1 MKRFLLIAFA
11 SLCFLPVWALGNN
24 SGETKAK
31 ANAIEFD
38 WEKGNEQSAGTKW
51 YRVDLAPLYGDL
63 DSPTLMLHLTNLDG
77 TNTTTVTIK
86 ATLLGQTEERTYAL
100 APKASQVWIKGAA
113 MLVQTN
119 TQEVFLT
126 LKTDHKIAISAR
138 AYETTDVDESCL
150 GATLFSVEEDAAF
163 RQEADTEKWYQVDL
177 SGLHDFDI
185 FSEAVVT
192 IQNLGSATALIEG
205 GLSMDCPASGITD
218 YALSIPAGGSITRT
232 VNRAMIDA
240 VKEKDVY
247 VRIRNNQP
255 INVSVAYQDAD
266 WTSIFESTDANTIEA
281 EADTWYQIEAG
292 PTGQIYKIRMKA
304 LRGNKLM
311 PEVRVKN
318 DGTSNANVTVQVGL
332 EASPTSVIERKGML
346 AAGEQRTK
354 DIEKNLID
362 GIALDDDE
370 YLYVRVLSDQPISGS
385 LRMKHVNEGDVC
397 KTSVD
402 FDWKNGHQQEANTTV
417 WYAVDIKEA
426 KESVS
431 DILLTVENMGGASA
445 TMHGDI
451 AFSCPY
457 LDLQSVTRTF
467 TAHEKKEK
475 RIEYS
480 LFGMMATDTVW
491 VGLTTNQKARI
502 TGKTEKAET
511 VTPDDACLNAVVF
524 NMEEGHKQRAG
535 ESVWYKVG
543 IKELRYVEEL
553 IYVSIQN
560 RSTAPLTINGEL
572 SLECPD
578 MIANTTASLQI
589 AAEENYEKQISRDLI
604 DNIDKAYDTVYVKLT
619 GTQDFSFRVY
629 LEKEDIGS
637 TCSAAI
643 PFNWTSGHD
652 QQANTALWYMVDLT
666 TAKARHSD
674 VRLTVTNN
682 SKAAGMV
689 YASFAFECPSDEV
702 PQTEKTYFQA
712 GQKEKTKTIPYTALE
727 TAGDMVWVRVNSEL
741 GIHFEAE
748 LITPEPFDTIDCPD
762 DATTF
767 EWDKKY
773 TENGGTDTAW
783 YYLDKNILDDIT
795 NSGETPLL
803 YLHNT
808 AGTANTITAN
818 VAYHCPITSTMISK
832 SITLG
837 NNTELWKMPERSF
850 AAQVAGKDTVMVQL
864 IASGPYEF
872 SASLVNP
879 DDGADCLHAQV
890 VNLPDTLVQKAGTT
904 MWYKLDVQ
912 AAADLRKKI
921 TFGIH
926 NTDNTAGKVDAAVYF
941 SCEEEAIA
949 ARTITPGANGTV
961 SKEVTSELFSGLNSK
976 YIYLQLTTTQQVALF
991 ATVSALDTLIPN
1003 ITACE
1008 QAIPVAPN
1016 TLYTQEKD
1024 SAWYVVNIA
1033 DLRDNTAGDGL
1044 LTVTNLSAN
1053 TMTASAEISW
1063 ECPVVY
1069 EMTKQTRTIKTEY
1082 TRTLPRTTIDATKDS
1097 LLYVLVTTDNP
1108 LSFRLDIEYSKG
1120 KECEDA
1126 ILFDWVNGNIHASRE
1141 HLWYRVE
1148 LDENKVPE
1156 GKDLRL
1162 WIDNLDMTNPTDAGA
1177 TLYFECGG
1185 QALGSIEHTFEA
1197 GESKYSDIDRQLL
1210 QAVGW
1215 ADLIIF
1221 YYSDR
1226 NTKIHV
1232 ELVEHTKRTDTT
1244 YVRICEGEP
1253 WQNPVTKK
1261 IMYFYRSWSDMAE
1274 ESAPLQWNDTVHVRG
1289 GSLNCDSIYTFYVTP
1304 LALPADITESTL
1316 IANNAI
1322 PVLKQGMEV
1331 FADSSIVNIERYF
1344 LSVDSVALQSAQW
1357 DGIPTGKLGK
1367 DISTLTLTLNLT
1379 DSCDMPN
1386 GYQFTFPVEP
1396 YRVDSIAKDTTICEG
1411 SDLALRAKTLT
1422 IWNDTIV
1429 RDTIQGVTVP
1439 DTLGLERQIDSVY
1452 VYDIKVNPILR
1463 ESINEIIC
1471 EGDVYPFGGNDIDV
1485 AGTYYDT
1492 IPSLV
1497 TGCDSIVMLT
1507 LEVLK
1512 PASEPVITDT
1522 AICAGDSYTWHTWR
1536 ETMIYEAGT
1545 HYDTAHYTTGC
1556 DSVYYVLQLTIQE
1569 PEDGIRSTN
1578 ATIPAGTSYQWFTW
1592 KEDPTILS
1600 EAGTYRDTARYNA
1613 TGCDSVYYELTL
1625 TIAQPVKKDTTIIDT
1640 VCAGTAYPSRTQSVT
1655 IYADTIWDE
1664 KVLFADA
1671 ENGDID
1677 STYHYDIKVFRTAMP
1692 TVEESDIVA
1701 ICGKAIDCHVAD
1713 SIIKDALKSE
1723 PLYAPDAT
1731 VAWKIQDGDWK
1742 LLDASAID
1750 GQTKTVT
1757 LKYVIASACG
1767 EKESEPIVVNVE
1779 QPTPANSDDMTNL
1792 PAVNKYNSY
1801 LLMIHLNDIQK
1812 AYDWVVN
1819 EEDVT
1824 WYRVAGGV
1832 DPLYPDDTEKDTE
1845 VGKGYYY
1852 TTGEQ
1857 LAGAYYALIRHEAT
1871 DASDCPQSAM
1881 TEVITCATA
1890 AAQAPSLHPT
1900 VANPAQDIYVVN
1912 LDPALQTEIRVYDTA
1927 GNLLNTYTTT
1937 DVKEFLLHAASQP
1950 GYYLVD
1956 IQTDGQKTTLRYIVK

>member
-1 MKRFLLIAFA
+1 MKRFLLIALV

-24 SGETKAK
+24 SGETKA
-31 ANAIEFD
+31 NAIEFD
-38 WEKGNEQSAGTKW
+38 WQNGNEQSEGTKW
-51 YRVDLAPLYGDL
+51 YRVDLAPLYDDL
-63 DSPTLMLHLTNLDG
+63 DAPTLMLHLTNLDE
-77 TNTTTVTIK
+77 TSTTSVTIK

-100 APKASQVWIKGAA
+100 APKASQVWTKGAA

-119 TQEVFLT
+119 TTEVFLT
-126 LKTDHKIAISAR
+126 LQTDHKIVVSAR

-150 GATLFSVEEDAAF
+150 GATLFTVEEDATFQQA
-163 RQEADTEKWYQVDL
+163 ANTEKWYQAALNDL
-177 SGLHDFDI
+177 YANGAGEW
-185 FSEAVVT
+185 SEAVVT
-192 IQNLGSATALIEG
+192 IQNLGNATAIVEG
-205 GLSMDCPASGITD
+205 GLSMDCPASGVTD
-218 YALSIPAGGSITRT
+218 HTLSIPAGKSITRT
-232 VNRAMIDA
+232 INRAMIDA
-240 VKEKDVY
+240 VKGKDVY

-255 INVSVAYQDAD
+255 INVSVAYQDANF
-266 WTSIFESTDANTIEA
+266 TPIFESTNTNTIEV
-281 EADTWYQIEAG
+281 EADKWYSMPAG
-292 PTGQIYKIRMKA
+292 TTEQIYKIRMGA
-304 LRGNKLM
+304 IRGNKLM
-311 PEVRVKN
+311 PEVRAKN

-332 EASPTSVIERKGML
+332 TPNPTSVIERKGVL
-346 AAGEQRTK
+346 AAGEQRNK

-402 FDWKNGHQQEANTTV
+402 FDWENGHLQNANTTV

-426 KESVS
+426 KESIS
-431 DILLTVENMGGASA
+431 DIILTVENLGGTSA

-451 AFSCPY
+451 AFDCPY
-457 LDLQSVTRTF
+457 LDLQSITRTF
-467 TAHEKKEK
+467 TAGETKNK
-475 RIEYS
+475 RIQYS
-480 LFGMMATDTVW
+480 LFGMLATDTVW
-491 VGLTTNQKARI
+491 VGLTTDQKTRI
-502 TGKTEKAET
+502 TAKTEKAET
-511 VTPDDACLNAVVF
+511 VTPDDACLTAVVF

-535 ESVWYKVG
+535 ESIWYKVG

-560 RSTAPLTINGEL
+560 RGTAPLTINGEL

-589 AAEENYEKQISRDLI
+589 AAEGNYEKQIARDLI
-604 DNIDKAYDTVYVKLT
+604 DNIDAAYDTVYVKLT

-666 TAKARHSD
+666 TAKAQHSD
-674 VRLTVTNN
+674 VRLTITNKDNN
-682 SKAAGMV
+682 SGAVA
-689 YASFAFECPSDEV
+689 ASFAFTCPSDV
-702 PQTEKTYFQA
+702 PQTERTYFQA
-712 GQKEKTKTIPYTALE
+712 QQTKTKTLPYTALE
-727 TAGDMVWVRVNSEL
+727 TADDIVWIRVNSEL

-748 LITPEPFDTIDCPD
+748 LVTPEHFDTIECPENVKS
-762 DATTF
+762 F
-767 EWDKKY
+767 EWDKLY
-773 TENGGTDTAW
+773 EENGGTDTAW
-783 YYLDKNILDDIT
+783 YYLDKTILDDIT
-795 NSGETPLL
+795 NSGETPRL

-837 NNTELWKMPERSF
+837 NNAEIWKMLERSF
-850 AAQVAGKDTVMVQL
+850 ATQVAGRDTVMVQL
-864 IASGPYEF
+864 ITSGPYEF

-879 DDGADCLHAQV
+879 DDGADCLHAQT
-890 VNLPDTLVQKAGTT
+890 VNLPDTLVQEAGTT

-926 NTDNTAGKVDAAVYF
+926 NTDNTAGKVDAAIYF
-941 SCEEEAIA
+941 SCEEETIA
-949 ARTITPGANGTV
+949 ARTITLGASGTV
-961 SKEVTSELFSGLNSK
+961 SKEVTSELFSGLNSE
-976 YIYLQLTTTQQVALF
+976 YIYLQLTTAQQVALF

-1016 TLYTQEKD
+1016 TLYTQETD

-1033 DLRDNTAGDGL
+1033 DLRDNTNGDGL
-1044 LTVTNLSAN
+1044 LTVTNLSAS

-1069 EMTKQTRTIKTEY
+1069 EMTKQTRTINTEY
-1082 TRTLPRTTIDATKDS
+1082 TRTLPRTTIEATKDS
-1097 LLYVLVTTDNP
+1097 LLYVLVTTDHP

-1120 KECEDA
+1120 ATCDDA
-1126 ILFDWVNGNIHASRE
+1126 ILFDWVNGNIHSSE
-1141 HLWYRVE
+1141 SPLWYRVE

-1177 TLYFECGG
+1177 TLYFECNGKPMVD
-1185 QALGSIEHTFEA
+1185 ITHTFDA

-1215 ADLIIF
+1215 ADLIIL
-1221 YYSDR
+1221 YYSNH
-1226 NTKIHV
+1226 NTKIRV
-1232 ELVEHTKRTDTT
+1232 ELVDHTERKDTT
-1244 YVRICEGEP
+1244 HVRICEGEP
-1253 WQNPVTKK
+1253 WKNPVTQE

-1274 ESAPLQWNDTVHVRG
+1274 VSHPLQWNDTVHVRG

-1304 LALPADITESTL
+1304 LALPATITANTL
-1316 IANNAI
+1316 LANNAI

-1331 FADSSIVNIERYF
+1331 FTDSSIVNIERYF

-1357 DGIPTGKLGK
+1357 NGIPTGKLAK
-1367 DISTLTLTLNLT
+1367 DVNELPLTLSLT
-1379 DSCDMPN
+1379 DSCGISMD
-1386 GYQFTFPVEP
+1386 YVFTFPVDP
-1396 YRVDSIAKDTTICEG
+1396 YRVDSLKEETSICEG
-1411 SDLALRAKTLT
+1411 SEFVIRDKQIT

-1452 VYDIKVNPILR
+1452 VYDIKVNPILH
-1463 ESINEIIC
+1463 ESINETIC
-1471 EGDVYPFGGNDIDV
+1471 EGDVYPFGGNEIRV

-1507 LEVLK
+1507 LLVAPTYNIKETIVLCD
-1512 PASEPVITDT
+1512 SELPYPFGEQLLTES
-1522 AICAGDSYTWHTWR
+1522 GEYT
-1536 ETMIYEAGT
+1536 ETFQT
-1545 HYDTAHYTTGC
+1545 VNGC
-1556 DSVYYVLQLTIQE
+1556 DSVVT
-1569 PEDGIRSTN
+1569 
-1578 ATIPAGTSYQWFTW
+1578 
-1592 KEDPTILS
+1592 
-1600 EAGTYRDTARYNA
+1600 
-1613 TGCDSVYYELTL
+1613 LTL
-1625 TIAQPVKKDTTIIDT
+1625 TVYN
-1640 VCAGTAYPSRTQSVT
+1640 TALPEVT
-1655 IYADTIWDE
+1655 
-1664 KVLFADA
+1664 
-1671 ENGDID
+1671 
-1677 STYHYDIKVFRTAMP
+1677 P
-1692 TVEESDIVA
+1692 QDIVA
-1701 ICGKAIDCHVAD
+1701 ICGKSIDITAAQTAIEA
-1713 SIIKDALKSE
+1713 SISNDAS
-1723 PLYAPDAT
+1723 YAPNAQT
-1731 VAWKIQDGDWK
+1731 KWLMLAGGNWTE
-1742 LLDASAID
+1742 LEESAID
-1750 GQTKTVT
+1750 GQTETVT
-1757 LKYVIASACG
+1757 LKYVITSDCG
-1767 EKESEPIVVNVE
+1767 EKESEPMIIPVE
-1779 QPTPANSDDMTNL
+1779 QPSPSNSEDMTNL

-1801 LLMIHLNDIQK
+1801 LLMIHLNDIQ
-1812 AYDWVVN
+1812 ATYGWTIS

-1824 WYRVAGGV
+1824 WYQVAGDA
-1832 DPLYPDDTEKDTE
+1832 DPLYPDDNEKDTE

-1857 LAGAYYALIRHEAT
+1857 LAGAYYALIRHAAA

-1890 AAQAPSLHPT
+1890 ATQTPALHPT
-1900 VANPAQDIYVVN
+1900 VANPAQAIHVVN
-1912 LDPALQTEIRVYDTA
+1912 LDPAQQTEIRVYDTA
-1927 GNLLNTYTTT
+1927 GNLLDTYTTT
-1937 DVKEFLLHAASQP
+1937 DVKEFLLRAASQQ

-1956 IQTDGQKTTLRYIVK
+1956 VQSNGQKTTLRYIVK

>member
-24 SGETKAK
+24 SGETKA
-31 ANAIEFD
+31 NAIEFD
-38 WEKGNEQSAGTKW
+38 WQNGNEQSEGTKW
-51 YRVDLAPLYGDL
+51 YRVDLAPLYDDL
-63 DSPTLMLHLTNLDG
+63 DAPTLMLHLTNLDE
-77 TNTTTVTIK
+77 TSTTSVTIK

-100 APKASQVWIKGAA
+100 APKASQVWTKGAA

-119 TQEVFLT
+119 TTEVFLT
-126 LKTDHKIAISAR
+126 LKTDHKIAVSAR
-138 AYETTDVDESCL
+138 AYETTNVDESCL
-150 GATLFSVEEDAAF
+150 GATLFSIEEDATFQQA
-163 RQEADTEKWYQVDL
+163 AGTEKWYQADL
-177 SGLHDFDI
+177 NDLYANGAGEW
-185 FSEAVVT
+185 SEAVVT
-192 IQNLGSATALIEG
+192 IQNLGNATAVVEG
-205 GLSMDCPASGITD
+205 GLSMDCPASGITE
-218 YALSIPAGGSITRT
+218 YTLSIPAGKSITRT
-232 VNRAMIDA
+232 INRAMIDA
-240 VKEKDVY
+240 VKGKDVY

-255 INVSVAYQDAD
+255 INVSVAYQDANF
-266 WTSIFESTDANTIEA
+266 TPIFESTNTNTIEV
-281 EADTWYQIEAG
+281 EADKWYSMPAG
-292 PTGQIYKIRMKA
+292 TTEQIYKIRMGA
-304 LRGNKLM
+304 IRGNKLM
-311 PEVRVKN
+311 PEVRAKN

-332 EASPTSVIERKGML
+332 TPNPTSVIERKGVL
-346 AAGEQRTK
+346 TAGEQRNK

-402 FDWKNGHQQEANTTV
+402 FDWENGHLQNANTTV

-426 KESVS
+426 KESIS
-431 DILLTVENMGGASA
+431 DIILTVENLGGTSA

-451 AFSCPY
+451 AFDCPY
-457 LDLQSVTRTF
+457 LDLQSITRTF
-467 TAHEKKEK
+467 SAGETKNK
-475 RIEYS
+475 RIQYS
-480 LFGMMATDTVW
+480 IFGMLATDTVW

-502 TGKTEKAET
+502 TAKTEKAET
-511 VTPDDACLNAVVF
+511 VTPDDACLTAVVF

-535 ESVWYKVG
+535 ESIWYKVG

-589 AAEENYEKQISRDLI
+589 AAEGNYEKQIARDLI
-604 DNIDKAYDTVYVKLT
+604 DNIDAAYDTVYVKLT

-637 TCSAAI
+637 TCSVAI
-643 PFNWTSGHD
+643 PFIWTSGHD

-666 TAKARHSD
+666 TAKTQHSD
-674 VRLTVTNN
+674 VRLTITNKDN
-682 SKAAGMV
+682 TSGAVA
-689 YASFAFECPSDEV
+689 ASFAFSCPSDV
-702 PQTEKTYFQA
+702 PQTERTYFQA
-712 GQKEKTKTIPYTALE
+712 QQTKTKTLPYTALE
-727 TAGDMVWVRVNSEL
+727 TADDIVWVRVSSEL

-748 LITPEPFDTIDCPD
+748 LVTPEHFDTIECPENVKS
-762 DATTF
+762 F
-767 EWDKKY
+767 EWDKLY
-773 TENGGTDTAW
+773 EENGGTDTAW
-783 YYLDKNILDDIT
+783 YYLGKTILDDIT
-795 NSGETPLL
+795 NSGETPRL

-808 AGTANTITAN
+808 AGTSNTITAK

-837 NNTELWKMPERSF
+837 NNAKIWKMLERSF
-850 AAQVAGKDTVMVQL
+850 ATQVAGRDTVMVQL

-872 SASLVNP
+872 RASLVNP

-890 VNLPDTLVQKAGTT
+890 VHLPDTLVQEASTT

-941 SCEEEAIA
+941 SCEEETIA
-949 ARTITPGANGTV
+949 ARTITLGASGTV

-976 YIYLQLTTTQQVALF
+976 YIYLQLTTAQQVALF

-1016 TLYTQEKD
+1016 TLYTQETD

-1033 DLRDNTAGDGL
+1033 DLRDNTKGDGL

-1069 EMTKQTRTIKTEY
+1069 EMTKQTRSINTEY
-1082 TRTLPRTTIDATKDS
+1082 TRTLPRTTIEATKDS

-1108 LSFRLDIEYSKG
+1108 LSFRLDIAYSKG
-1120 KECEDA
+1120 ATCDDA
-1126 ILFDWVNGNIHASRE
+1126 ILFDWVNGNIHSSE
-1141 HLWYRVE
+1141 SPLWYRVE

-1177 TLYFECGG
+1177 TLYFECDG
-1185 QALGSIEHTFEA
+1185 QVLGDIDHTFDA

-1215 ADLIIF
+1215 ADLIIL
-1221 YYSDR
+1221 YYSNH
-1226 NTKIHV
+1226 NTKITV
-1232 ELVEHTKRTDTT
+1232 ELVDHIERKDTS

-1253 WQNPVTKK
+1253 WQNPVTQE

-1274 ESAPLQWNDTVHVRG
+1274 VSHPLQWNDTVHVRG

-1331 FADSSIVNIERYF
+1331 FTDSSIVNIERYF
-1344 LSVDSVALQSAQW
+1344 LTVDSVALQSAQW
-1357 DGIPTGKLGK
+1357 NGIPTGKLAK
-1367 DISTLTLTLNLT
+1367 NINELPLTLTLT
-1379 DSCDMPN
+1379 DSCGDISRD
-1386 GYQFTFPVEP
+1386 YKFKFPVEP
-1396 YRVDSIAKDTTICEG
+1396 YRVDSVKKDTSICEG
-1411 SDLALRAKTLT
+1411 SEFVIRDKQIT

-1429 RDTIQGVTVP
+1429 RDTVPGVTVP

-1452 VYDIKVNPILR
+1452 VYDIKVSPILR
-1463 ESINEIIC
+1463 ENINATIC
-1471 EGDVYPFGGNDIDV
+1471 EGDVYQFGGNDIHI
-1485 AGTYYDT
+1485 AGTYHDT

-1497 TGCDSIVMLT
+1497 TGCDSIVTLDLT
-1507 LEVLK
+1507 VYPIKYDTITATICEGDTHLFGDEFIGTAGLHSDTLTSIETGCDSIVTLRLYVLTPMDTIITTETI
-1512 PASEPVITDT
+1512 PAGT
-1522 AICAGDSYTWHTWR
+1522 SYPWHTWR
-1536 ETMIYEAGT
+1536 DTMIYTAGT
-1545 HYDTAHYTTGC
+1545 HYDTAHY
-1556 DSVYYVLQLTIQE
+1556 SI
-1569 PEDGIRSTN
+1569 
-1578 ATIPAGTSYQWFTW
+1578 
-1592 KEDPTILS
+1592 
-1600 EAGTYRDTARYNA
+1600 
-1613 TGCDSVYYELTL
+1613 TGCDSVYYELRL
-1625 TIAQPVKKDTTIIDT
+1625 TIADPITANIHIFDT
-1640 VCAGTAYPSRTQSVT
+1640 VCVGTAYPSRTQSVT
-1655 IYADTIWDE
+1655 IYGDTIWDE
-1664 KVLFADA
+1664 KVLFHDT

-1677 STYHYDIKVFRTAMP
+1677 STYYYDIKVFRTTMP
-1692 TVEESDIVA
+1692 TIEESDIVA
-1701 ICGKAIDCHVAD
+1701 ICGKAIDHSAAD
-1713 SIIKDALKSE
+1713 AFINDAIEAE
-1723 PLYAPDAT
+1723 PLYAPNAT
-1731 VAWKIQDGDWK
+1731 VAWKILDGDWK
-1742 LLDASAID
+1742 LLDESAID
-1750 GQTKTVT
+1750 GQTETVT
-1757 LKYVIASACG
+1757 LKYVIASDCG

-1779 QPTPANSDDMTNL
+1779 QPTPANSEDMANL

-1801 LLMIHLNDIQK
+1801 LLMIHLNDIQTT
-1812 AYDWVVN
+1812 YGWTIS

-1824 WYRVAGGV
+1824 WYQVAGNA
-1832 DPLYPDDTEKDTE
+1832 DPLYPDDNEKDTE

-1857 LAGAYYALIRHEAT
+1857 LAGAYYALIRHAAA

-1881 TEVITCATA
+1881 TEVITCTTA
-1890 AAQAPSLHPT
+1890 AAQTPALHPT
-1900 VANPAQDIYVVN
+1900 VANPAQAIHVVN
-1912 LDPALQTEIRVYDTA
+1912 LDPAQQTEIRVYNTA
-1927 GNLLNTYTTT
+1927 GNLLDTYTTT
-1937 DVKEFLLHAASQP
+1937 DVKEFLLRAASQQ

-1956 IQTDGQKTTLRYIVK
+1956 VQSNRQKTTLRYIVK